1 MLLIGNQ
8 MLKLL
13 HLFENVSFLMNV
25 ISKKG
30 RSRFRVLRVGRVIS
44 FLLDEISSKSEDN
57 EFG

>member
-1 MLLIGNQ
+1 